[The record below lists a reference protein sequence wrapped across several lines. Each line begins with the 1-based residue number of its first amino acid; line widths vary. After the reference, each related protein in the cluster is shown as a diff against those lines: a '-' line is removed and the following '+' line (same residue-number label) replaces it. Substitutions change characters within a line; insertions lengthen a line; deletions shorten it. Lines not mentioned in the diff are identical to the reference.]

1 MIIFRI
7 EYRSLR
13 FIYTCTYIYYHCSK
27 VIDTRTGLMHQY
39 YYHIKQSLARHVQN
53 QSQSVEHN
61 VVQRNICA
69 AFH

>member
-1 MIIFRI
+1 MII
-7 EYRSLR
+7 
-13 FIYTCTYIYYHCSK
+13 YTYNHCSK

-61 VVQRNICA
+61 ADQGNICA
-69 AFH
+69 AFHCDSIR